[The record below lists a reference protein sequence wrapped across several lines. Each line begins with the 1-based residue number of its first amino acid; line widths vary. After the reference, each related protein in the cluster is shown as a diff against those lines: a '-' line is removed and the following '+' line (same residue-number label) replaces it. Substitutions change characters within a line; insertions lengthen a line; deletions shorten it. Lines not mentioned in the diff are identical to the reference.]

1 MKRCQINKHCQP
13 YLDQQYMVPLAV
25 YSLSFIFNNFVN
37 QDKLHLCH
45 MSVYSSF
52 LLLCLL
58 NFSPFSLSKTNKNTN
73 PESAGGFCVL
83 KKGLLLY
90 LVLLIESQYNTACV
104 MFSGGVREQAGT
116 KEKDKEKRGEAQWN
130 AQCNYEEDNKQQCRH
145 IRQQSRTHK
154 NTTDNDHM
162 NNH

>member
-104 MFSGGVREQAGT
+104 MFRGGVREQAGT
-116 KEKDKEKRGEAQWN
+116 KEKRGEAQWK